1 MMTADERLSHEAWL
15 SVIDKAIS
23 DIEEYHQRMIN
34 EGRYS
39 RFNTEEMGQQRL
51 DAMMDVRQSIVWNKA
66 QGNLP
71 IEIARQH
78 AELMRQTY
86 TSAKENYE
94 YYQSIA
100 LRPGLL
106 SSQARYEGY
115 MHAERI
121 IKNYYNTVI
130 NTKG

>member
-78 AELMRQTY
+78 AELMRQR
-86 TSAKENYE
+86 SEERRVGKECKE
-94 YYQSIA
+94 EKKRDQTM
-100 LRPGLL
+100 
-106 SSQARYEGY
+106 E
-115 MHAERI
+115 E
-121 IKNYYNTVI
+121 
-130 NTKG
+130 